1 VVKPRQASRDVG
13 LFYMEIKMLGHYGKM
28 EKNGKKMSDMIKKE
42 MKAGKPQKQAVAMA
56 FGMMKKPA
64 AKSMKKK

>member
-1 VVKPRQASRDVG
+1 
-13 LFYMEIKMLGHYGKM
+13 MLACLTWRIEMPGHTMKT

-56 FGMMKKPA
+56 YGMMKKPA
-64 AKSMKKK
+64 AKSMKK

>member
-1 VVKPRQASRDVG
+1 
-13 LFYMEIKMLGHYGKM
+13 MENEMPGHTMKT

-56 FGMMKKPA
+56 YGMMKKPA
-64 AKSMKKK
+64 AKSMKK